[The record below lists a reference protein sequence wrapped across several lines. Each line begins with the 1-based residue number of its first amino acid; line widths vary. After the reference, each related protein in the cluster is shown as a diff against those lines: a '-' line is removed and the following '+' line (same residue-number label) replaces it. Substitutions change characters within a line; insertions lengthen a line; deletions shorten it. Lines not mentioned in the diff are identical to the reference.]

1 MFIIWGQNGAFA
13 SLVVV
18 SYVAVWIL
26 GLGKSKNKIL
36 RAVVFLQRQLIVMFF
51 VKLQFIA
58 LIELG
63 LHDISRQR
71 DARFIFSYTLS
82 WAVLT
87 ISIAELIR
95 AYYFVREGHTD
106 YEKMYED
113 DTEKAQIWNFWTK
126 DLETEQKKIGNIQ
139 MVMDRARW
147 TLFQLAIAG
156 LQRNYV
162 MQIWLVVLMDAV
174 YLVAVIR

>member
-1 MFIIWGQNGAFA
+1 M
-13 SLVVV
+13 
-18 SYVAVWIL
+18 
-26 GLGKSKNKIL
+26 
-36 RAVVFLQRQLIVMFF
+36 MFF

-95 AYYFVREGHTD
+95 AY
-106 YEKMYED
+106 
-113 DTEKAQIWNFWTK
+113 
-126 DLETEQKKIGNIQ
+126 
-139 MVMDRARW
+139 
-147 TLFQLAIAG
+147 
-156 LQRNYV
+156 
-162 MQIWLVVLMDAV
+162 
-174 YLVAVIR
+174 